1 MDHKYIEE
9 FDLVDRYLTGRLTA
23 DETSQFEE
31 HFVSCNKCSEELW
44 TTEDFIEG
52 LRREPGYQSAMIR
65 SRGTGGRWIPPRL
78 VLPRSVFF
86 ATALLLIVTI
96 TGAVMFFHRMR
107 LSRIEADQAK
117 NEVSQ
122 REQRLEEERQAASL
136 AESKH
141 LETERELTE
150 QLTQLQAQL
159 QNERSQESTNS
170 VTQSGASQRPKVN
183 LAILT
188 LRTPRAGETPSGS
201 ANELVLSPTD
211 SSFFLS
217 IGLEG
222 KPAYKEYRI
231 TILNDQTRLVCNARG
246 LRPDRYNSLTA
257 EFNSKTF
264 GDGGYLLK
272 LEGVSADGRAHVVGD
287 YSFRIRRSSKRE

>member
-23 DETSQFEE
+23 DETAQFEE

-52 LRREPGYQSAMIR
+52 LRREPSYRSAVRR
-65 SRGTGGRWIPPRL
+65 SRLGRWIPS
-78 VLPRSVFF
+78 LPILPGWVSL
-86 ATALLLIVTI
+86 ATTVLLIVTFV
-96 TGAVMFFHRMR
+96 GAVAFFYRLR
-107 LSRIEADQAK
+107 LSRIETDQAK
-117 NEVSQ
+117 SEVSKQ
-122 REQRLEEERQAASL
+122 ELRLEEERQAASL

-141 LETERELTE
+141 QETERELTE
-150 QLTQLQAQL
+150 QLAQLQSQL
-159 QNERSQESTNS
+159 QNERNQDYTNS
-170 VTQSGASQRPKVN
+170 VTQSGASRPKVN

-188 LRTPRAGETPSGS
+188 LRTPRAGETPSGT
-201 ANELVLSPTD
+201 ANDLILSPTD

-231 TILNDQTRLVCNARG
+231 TILNDQNRLVCNARG

-264 GDGGYLLK
+264 GDGGYLLA
-272 LEGVSADGRAHVVGD
+272 LEGVSADGRPKVVGD
-287 YSFRIRRSSKRE
+287 YPFRVLRSSKR

>member
-23 DETSQFEE
+23 DETAQFEE
-31 HFVSCNKCSEELW
+31 HYVSCNKCSEDLW

-52 LRREPGYQSAMIR
+52 LRREPSYQSALKR
-65 SRGTGGRWIPPRL
+65 SRGTGGRWIPS
-78 VLPRSVFF
+78 LPILRGWVSF
-86 ATALLLIVTI
+86 ATAVLLIVTFA
-96 TGAVMFFHRMR
+96 GAVAFFYR
-107 LSRIEADQAK
+107 LRLLRIEVDQAK
-117 NEVSQ
+117 SEVSKQ
-122 REQRLEEERQAASL
+122 EQRLEEERQAASL
-136 AESKH
+136 ADSKH
-141 LETERELTE
+141 KATERGLTE
-150 QLTQLQAQL
+150 QLTELQAQL
-159 QNERSQESTNS
+159 QNERNQESTNS
-170 VTQSGASQRPKVN
+170 VTQNGASRPKVN

-188 LRTPRAGETPSGS
+188 LRAPRAGETPAGA

-231 TILNDQTRLVCNARG
+231 TILNDQNRLVSNGRG

-257 EFNSKTF
+257 EFNSKSF
-264 GDGGYLLK
+264 GDGGYLLT
-272 LEGVSADGRAHVVGD
+272 LEGVSVDGRANVVGD
-287 YSFRIRRSSKRE
+287 YPFRVLRSSRH

>member
-9 FDLVDRYLTGRLTA
+9 VDLVDRYLTGRLTA
-23 DETSQFEE
+23 DETAQFEE
-31 HFVSCNKCSEELW
+31 HFVSCSKCAEELW

-52 LRREPGYQSAMIR
+52 LRREPSYRSAVRR
-65 SRGTGGRWIPPRL
+65 SLGPGGRWTPSLAI
-78 VLPRSVFF
+78 LPGWVSF
-86 ATALLLIVTI
+86 ATAVLLIVTFA
-96 TGAVMFFHRMR
+96 GAVTFFYRLR

-117 NEVSQ
+117 SEVSKQ
-122 REQRLEEERQAASL
+122 EQRLEEERQAASL

-141 LETERELTE
+141 KETERELTE

-159 QNERSQESTNS
+159 QNERNQESTNS
-170 VTQSGASQRPKVN
+170 VTQNGASQRPKVN
-183 LAILT
+183 LAILA
-188 LRTPRAGETPSGS
+188 LRAPRAGETPSGS
-201 ANELVLSPTD
+201 ANEIVLSPTD

-231 TILNDQTRLVCNARG
+231 TILNDQNRLVCNGRG

-264 GDGGYLLK
+264 GDGGYLLT
-272 LEGVSADGRAHVVGD
+272 LEGVSADGRANVVGD
-287 YSFRIRRSSKRE
+287 YPFRVLRSSQH